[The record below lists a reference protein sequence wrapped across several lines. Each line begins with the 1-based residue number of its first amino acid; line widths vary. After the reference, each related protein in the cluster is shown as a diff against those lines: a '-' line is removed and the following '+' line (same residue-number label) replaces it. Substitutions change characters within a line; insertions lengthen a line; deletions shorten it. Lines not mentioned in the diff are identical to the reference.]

1 MSLCGQKSGAKQGK
15 DKDDKRSMG
24 FVDHDHDHDHPLELR
39 RRKGSGIRGRTF
51 RSCPRLGL
59 ESPTFRI

>member
-1 MSLCGQKSGAKQGK
+1 MIRSYAKQGR

-24 FVDHDHDHDHPLELR
+24 FVDHDRDQDHPLELR
-39 RRKGSGIRGRTF
+39 RRKGSGIRGRAFKPCT
-51 RSCPRLGL
+51 RLGL